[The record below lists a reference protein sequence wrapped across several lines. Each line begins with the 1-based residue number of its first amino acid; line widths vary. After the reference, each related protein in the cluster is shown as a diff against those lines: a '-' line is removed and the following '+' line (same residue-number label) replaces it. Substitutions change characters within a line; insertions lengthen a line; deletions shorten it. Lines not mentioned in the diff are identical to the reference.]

1 MPAEPTFT
9 ERVKAVIKSIPRGR
23 VATYGLVALQAGN
36 HRAARQVVWVLHSSS
51 GSDRLPW
58 HRVVNARGR
67 IALAPGAGFEE
78 QRERLRRERVEVD
91 EQGRIDLER
100 YLWRPRAQR

>member
-1 MPAEPTFT
+1 MPVEQTFT
-9 ERVKAVIKSIPRGR
+9 ERVKAAIKSIPRGR

-51 GSDRLPW
+51 GHDRLPW
-58 HRVVNARGR
+58 HRVINAKGH

-78 QRERLRRERVEVD
+78 QRRRLLGEGVEVD
-91 EQGRIDLER
+91 EQGRIDLAR
-100 YLWRPRAQR
+100 YLWRPRVGS

>member
-1 MPAEPTFT
+1 MQEERPFT
-9 ERVKAVIKSIPRGR
+9 ERIKAAVKAIPRGR

-51 GSDRLPW
+51 GRDRLPW
-58 HRVVNARGR
+58 HRVINSRGR

-78 QRERLRRERVEVD
+78 QRARLLHEGVAVD

-100 YLWRPRAQR
+100 YLWHPRGRR